1 MQKLQEDM
9 LTEILHKEVGQVFCS
24 VLEDAGVF
32 KRTPEGRTAFRRFLD
47 ALNQE

>member
-32 KRTPEGRTAFRRFLD
+32 NTDTGRKNGVSEILD